1 MTKIIIL
8 GVFLAP
14 FPPQNYRRCLWTA
27 QKKEKKR
34 GSLTNNDLPVL
45 PIVGDL
51 VTRAEL
57 GEAGA
62 SHDEDNNPGHVFG
75 LGGPGGGVL
84 AMPASISTTAIR
96 NNMNE

>member
-1 MTKIIIL
+1 MHTNGQKTIII
-8 GVFLAP
+8 V
-14 FPPQNYRRCLWTA
+14 TA
-27 QKKEKKR
+27 GKKKR
-34 GSLTNNDLPVL
+34 KEERKKAPLTNNDLPVL

-62 SHDEDNNPGHVFG
+62 SHDENNNPGHVFG

>member
-1 MTKIIIL
+1 MHTNGQKTIII
-8 GVFLAP
+8 V
-14 FPPQNYRRCLWTA
+14 TA
-27 QKKEKKR
+27 GKKR
-34 GSLTNNDLPVL
+34 KGKEERKKAPLTNNDLPVL

-62 SHDEDNNPGHVFG
+62 PHDEDNNPGHILG

>member
-1 MTKIIIL
+1 MTKTIIL
-8 GVFLAP
+8 GTYLAP
-14 FPPQNYRRCLWTA
+14 FPPLNLPTLFMDG
-27 QKKEKKR
+27 QKKKKKR
-34 GSLTNNDLPVL
+34 GPLTNNDLPVL

-62 SHDEDNNPGHVFG
+62 PHDEDNNPGHVLG

>member
-1 MTKIIIL
+1 MHTNGQKTIII
-8 GVFLAP
+8 V
-14 FPPQNYRRCLWTA
+14 TA
-27 QKKEKKR
+27 GKKRKGKKERKKAP
-34 GSLTNNDLPVL
+34 LTNNDLPVL

-57 GEAGA
+57 REAGA
-62 SHDEDNNPGHVFG
+62 PHDEDNNPGHVLG